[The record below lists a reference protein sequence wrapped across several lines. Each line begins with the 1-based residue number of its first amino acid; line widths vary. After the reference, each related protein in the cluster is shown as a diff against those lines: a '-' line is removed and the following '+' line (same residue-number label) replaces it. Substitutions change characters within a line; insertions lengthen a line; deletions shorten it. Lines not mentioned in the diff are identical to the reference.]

1 MASMYGMEKKK
12 DLGFGIWV
20 QNEKTNKF
28 RGEMNW
34 EDKNKVVGFFSRN
47 SSEHD
52 CERKGLGHLSYSV
65 LWWGVEFSFS
75 YFSFLFFLF
84 LD

>member
-12 DLGFGIWV
+12 DLGFGFCV

-34 EDKNKVVGFFSRN
+34 EDKNKVVGFFGGN

-52 CERKGLGHLSYSV
+52 CERKGLGHFSYSV
-65 LWWGVEFSFS
+65 LWWSVEFSFLLS
-75 YFSFLFFLF
+75 LF